1 MKKLVLFGAIGV
13 AVAAAV
19 AAWFLT
25 PENPAEPFIEVAED
39 AYVLAEPEPIA
50 PFKLVTHDGKPFD
63 NAALKGRWSFLFFGF
78 THCPDVCPTTLAVFN
93 DVSRALRERPGGAA
107 DVRFVMVSVDPERD
121 TPQALAKYV
130 AAFNPEFLGL
140 TGEAGEI
147 ARLCESLG
155 VKYAKVPGAT
165 PASYHMDHSSSVL
178 LADPQGRF
186 HGVFAPP
193 HDAQNMTRGF
203 LEMRRR

>member
-1 MKKLVLFGAIGV
+1 MKRVLLLAAL
-13 AVAAAV
+13 AVAMGTAAG
-19 AAWFLT
+19 WLWM
-25 PENPAEPFIEVAED
+25 PAKQTEAFIEVGKD

-50 PFKLVTHDGKPFD
+50 PFRLVAHDGQAFD

-78 THCPDVCPTTLAVFN
+78 THCPDICPTTLAVFN
-93 DVSRALRERPGGAA
+93 EVHRALRSGAV
-107 DVRFVMVSVDPERD
+107 DVRFVMVTVDPERD
-121 TPQALAKYV
+121 APQVLAKYV
-130 AAFNPEFLGL
+130 PAFNPEFIGV

-147 ARLCESLG
+147 ARLCDSLG
-155 VKYAKVPGAT
+155 VKYGKVPGST

-178 LADPQGRF
+178 VADPQGRF

-193 HDAQNMTRGF
+193 HDAQNMVRGF